1 MENIGNLWENYRK
14 TGKVLKEQYEKYGKH
29 MGNNGKLM
37 GNTWKNMRKN
47 LGKIFEHM
55 ALVTH

>member
-14 TGKVLKEQYEKYGKH
+14 TGKVLKEQYGKIWETYGKQWKTYGKH
-29 MGNNGKLM
+29 VEKYA
-37 GNTWKNMRKN
+37 KKP
-47 LGKIFEHM
+47 GKIFEHM